1 MTAKQSC
8 GFREAGL
15 IDAICRV
22 MSMRRGLLVLLG
34 AATLCIATADAM
46 QPQGQATST
55 VAAGAG
61 ATRWQPWRATEIPL
75 SAAQRELQADLIR
88 HVEMT
93 TAIRSWETFPLAGDL
108 LGGRTCWAAVVASE
122 IIVYERRAGGWREV
136 TRHELDRRVPGLVA
150 PVDIEPAHAWIVTSG
165 ERGVRLPVW
174 EVLRFDGEL
183 VRQEIEAHWSDVML
197 VDVDLDGTV
206 EILGE
211 QIDHVNCDQCGL
223 STRWVDLYRWNGA
236 EIAPV
241 GFEMLPVGSAA
252 DPVVAANN
260 RATELAGAERWAEAL
275 AVVDG
280 ARALVG
286 ESAVFRRNAR
296 LIDLNA
302 AAPGR
307 PRSGPDTLLHYVSAG
322 LWTDAVD
329 IFRHKPILPDFF
341 ATPPPY
347 MNKYMMER
355 SKFGTPPLL
364 GAVYEATSSARR
376 VPPAL
381 PEIEFLRA
389 WSAYHL
395 LDWSAYLERRDRSD
409 PVPESKSWDLSWSG
423 LIEPGESAVLESL
436 ERAATLAPNDP
447 LFAEALRLVAA
458 RADMAHTDA
467 MRRTFLL
474 FDTGVDG
481 CAEPGCMEPGQRAEV
496 PGDIGATS
504 WLAWQAPDG
513 RPLADVPR
521 GADLIRRLAAV
532 YHEDGESIEEARAFP
547 LSGTRFAGRA
557 FWAVFDPSADTCRAR
572 RRGVAINYSSDCR
585 VPVLAVYENG
595 DGGWREVTQRR
606 VGQNVVSVVAPTDVE
621 LSQAWIVTRGVNGW
635 NVGANVLHWEVL
647 RFDGEFLHVELVGNW
662 QDAMIAVVDGDG
674 EREILGSET
683 FPLCF
688 RCPVA
693 QRVVRLYRW
702 TGARMVAVPL
712 DMLSSGAASDQAI
725 AANNRAVELARARR
739 WAEAAA
745 VLDDVRTLVGESPVF
760 RRNASLID
768 LNAAGSGGEH
778 LSEDTLLHYVFAGQW
793 AAAVDLFRDAPA
805 GPDLFAAPPYRDAST
820 QSRSGYG
827 SPPFLRAI
835 FDATAAARAV
845 APARPDIEF
854 LHAWSAFHLD
864 PDTTGAPSTS
874 RRDAG
879 YRIDVDESVV
889 FEVLD
894 RAVALAPNDPL
905 YAETRRVVAERLSP

>member
-1 MTAKQSC
+1 MT
-8 GFREAGL
+8 EAT
-15 IDAICRV
+15 CRSGV
-22 MSMRRGLLVLLG
+22 RRAVVLLLT
-34 AATLCIATADAM
+34 AAGFCGGTAYAM
-46 QPQGQATST
+46 QRQEPAVST
-55 VAAGAG
+55 VSASTAAM
-61 ATRWQPWRATEIPL
+61 RWQAGRAPAVTPL
-75 SAAQRELQADLIR
+75 SAAQAALRADLIR
-88 HVEMT
+88 HVEET
-93 TAIRSWETFPLAGDL
+93 VAVRRIDETFPLTGDL
-108 LGGRTCWAAVVASE
+108 LDGRTFWGAVVLAES
-122 IIVYERRAGGWREV
+122 IGSTVLIWERSGGGWRQV
-136 TRHELDRRVPGLVA
+136 ARHRLAYDLGTVA
-150 PVDIEPAHAWIVTSG
+150 PVRVEPAHAWMIAEGGSG
-165 ERGVRLPVW
+165 ARGLPTW
-174 EVLRFDGEL
+174 EVLSFDGESVKL
-183 VRQEIEAHWSDVML
+183 EVDGSWSGIML
-197 VDVDLDGTV
+197 VDVDIDGTR

-211 QIDHVNCDQCGL
+211 EVNHVNCYYCGL
-223 STRWVDLYRWNGA
+223 SSREVGLYRWNGA
-236 EIAPV
+236 EITPV

-252 DPVVAANN
+252 DAVVAANN

-347 MNKYMMER
+347 MDKYMMER

-364 GAVYEATSSARR
+364 GAVYEASSSARR

-409 PVPESKSWDLSWSG
+409 SVPESKSWDLSWSG
-423 LIEPGESAVLESL
+423 LIEPGESSVLESL
-436 ERAATLAPNDP
+436 ERAARLAPNDP
-447 LFAEALRLVAA
+447 LFAEALRLVEA

-521 GADLIRRLAAV
+521 GADLIRRLVAV

-572 RRGVAINYSSDCR
+572 RRECR
-585 VPVLAVYENG
+585 APLLAVYEHG

-606 VGQNVVSVVAPTDVE
+606 VGQDVVSVVAPADVE
-621 LSQAWIVTRGVNGW
+621 LSQAWIVLRGVNDW
-635 NVGANVLHWEVL
+635 NVGANVPHWEVL

-662 QDAMIAVVDGDG
+662 HNAMIADVDGDG
-674 EREILGSET
+674 ALEILGSET
-683 FPLCF
+683 FPLCYQ
-688 RCPVA
+688 CPVTR
-693 QRVVRLYRW
+693 RVVRLYRW
-702 TGARMVAVPL
+702 TGARMAAVPL
-712 DMLSSGAASDQAI
+712 EMLSAGAASDQAL

-739 WAEAAA
+739 WAEAEV
-745 VLDDVRTLVGESPVF
+745 VLDDARPLVVESAVF

-768 LNAAGSGGEH
+768 LNAGVSGGGR
-778 LSEDTLLHYVFAGQW
+778 LSEDTLLHYVFAGEW
-793 AAAVDLFRDAPA
+793 ADAVGLFRDSPIDS
-805 GPDLFAAPPYRDAST
+805 DLFAEALPYMDASAP
-820 QSRSGYG
+820 SRSMYG
-827 SPPFLRAI
+827 TPAFMRAI

-845 APARPDIEF
+845 APARPEIEF
-854 LHAWSAFHLD
+854 LHGWSAFHLD
-864 PDTTGAPSTS
+864 PDTTRARLISWT
-874 RRDAG
+874 DAEF
-879 YRIDVDESVV
+879 RIDVDEAAVLEV
-889 FEVLD
+889 FD
-894 RAVALAPNDPL
+894 RASALAPGDAL
-905 YAETRRVVAERLSP
+905 FAEARRVVEERLSH